1 MYTNLYVYKAPRLF
15 MSGKLYWRY
24 KKDGNWTW
32 RPVTPSVLDMIMCG
46 AAIETA
52 WKEEEE

>member
-1 MYTNLYVYKAPRLF
+1 MYTNPYVYRAYRLY

-46 AAIETA
+46 ADIETA